1 MQSKD
6 ENLIYSYRLS
16 CMSFLYEVF
25 CISTVNRNRM
35 VWKAGELQRAAANM
49 LRHKGSESHVSNS
62 VHALE
67 RST

>member
-1 MQSKD
+1 MPYFTVLLPDNFARQT
-6 ENLIYSYRLS
+6 
-16 CMSFLYEVF
+16 
-25 CISTVNRNRM
+25 TVNRNRM

-49 LRHKGSESHVSNS
+49 LRHKGSESHLSNS